1 MLPAQPPHSRR
12 MSLIWNDT
20 DSMCVCSGRM
30 CRAKRSGN
38 TMIVSNASEPQISV
52 RMGRIR
58 TRGLRMGAKAAPR
71 KSLAQRRVAYGECR
85 RTPCEAAVAYV
96 SGRLSGETLRG
107 RAVHGLA
114 ADLADDVLLA
124 SGHRQRF
131 VDAVQQHFPMR
142 IAIVVR
148 TALEAADEVARDEAV
163 AMHANESRTE
173 LLLETRQRFLEQVLA
188 LCSTNR
194 DVLE

>member
-52 RMGRIR
+52 RMG
-58 TRGLRMGAKAAPR
+58 GMDEAVDGARSAAQ
-71 KSLAQRRVAYGECR
+71 SLAQRRRAMRECR
-85 RTPCEAAVAYV
+85 RARGAGRGVPGRFAV
-96 SGRLSGETLRG
+96 TLRR

-124 SGHRQRF
+124 SRHRQRF
-131 VDAVQQHFPMR
+131 VDAVQQHFPVR
-142 IAIVVR
+142 VAVVVR
-148 TALEAADEVARDEAV
+148 RAAR
-163 AMHANESRTE
+163 SRG
-173 LLLETRQRFLEQVLA
+173 
-188 LCSTNR
+188 
-194 DVLE
+194 